1 MGLGPY
7 NLGLSWANLLGGFM
21 TEQEL
26 IREIFARSK
35 TIAVV
40 GLSPKPHRAS
50 HHVAAYLQEHGY
62 KIIPVYPREEEILGE
77 KVYRTLTEI
86 PDKVDCVCIF
96 RDPTEIMP
104 IVEQAMA
111 LKPFAIWMQETVVN
125 HEAKKMAE
133 NKGINVIMDKC
144 MFKEHIRL

>member
-1 MGLGPY
+1 
-7 NLGLSWANLLGGFM
+7 M

-26 IREIFARSK
+26 IKEIFAKTK

-50 HHVAAYLQEHGY
+50 HHVAEYLQEHGY
-62 KIIPVYPREEEILGE
+62 RIIPVYPREVEILGE
-77 KVYRTLTEI
+77 KVCRTLAEI
-86 PDKVDCVCIF
+86 KDKVDTVCIF
-96 RDPTEIMP
+96 RNSAEVVP
-104 IVEQAMA
+104 IVEEAIK

-125 HEAKKMAE
+125 EQAKKMAE

-144 MFKEHIRL
+144 MLKEHIKL

>member
-1 MGLGPY
+1 
-7 NLGLSWANLLGGFM
+7 M

-26 IREIFARSK
+26 IKEIFARCK

-50 HHVAAYLQEHGY
+50 HHVAEYLQEHGY

-77 KVYRTLTEI
+77 RVYRTLTEI
-86 PDKVDCVCIF
+86 RDKVDCVCIF
-96 RDPTEIMP
+96 RDPAEIMP
-104 IVEQAMA
+104 IIEEAVKI
-111 LKPFAIWMQETVVN
+111 KPFAIWMQETVVN
-125 HEAKKMAE
+125 HEAKKIAE

-144 MFKEHIRL
+144 MYKEHVKL